1 MVGKLRQKSTML
13 IRHLLFKKL
22 TKMRPRLYLYLGFF
36 VPIIFWT
43 TTFVCGLILDDYN
56 HLTCLVSELGALG
69 TPTQY
74 LFTTGLVLSAFLNV
88 FFTIGLWKY
97 CKKLQLSIIPILLL
111 SLYSFIAGPA
121 IFPMPLR
128 LHNIAGLPF
137 PFLMLSPL
145 IALWV
150 WRKKEHLFKFRTVAI
165 ISLII
170 MMFGFLIF
178 FPNVLNEYFGLKQ
191 RFLYTGWTIWSV
203 YLSIRFLKLTN
214 IKT

>member
-1 MVGKLRQKSTML
+1 MKTKT
-13 IRHLLFKKL
+13 LLYFGIF
-22 TKMRPRLYLYLGFF
+22 TP
-36 VPIIFWT
+36 VIFWVT
-43 TTFVCGLILDDYN
+43 TLICGLILADYN
-56 HLTCLVSELGALG
+56 HLKWLVSELGALD

-88 FFTIGLWKY
+88 FFIIGLWKY
-97 CKKLQLSIIPILLL
+97 SKRLQLSIIPILML

-121 IFPMPLR
+121 IFPMPLK

-150 WRKKEHLFKFRTVAI
+150 WRKKEHLLKFRTVAI
-165 ISLII
+165 ISFVI

-203 YLSIRFLKLTN
+203 YLSYRFLKMVNNET
-214 IKT
+214 